1 MIEFLKSKSFINTI
15 VFINDWGGI
24 RCWGGGVEYVKR
36 LELSGPGTMLG
47 DDHLFIVIVMAHALV
62 ITFFVMPI
70 LIGKEG
76 GGGEVG
82 NWFFPT

>member
-1 MIEFLKSKSFINTI
+1 M
-15 VFINDWGGI
+15 
-24 RCWGGGVEYVKR
+24 
-36 LELSGPGTMLG
+36 ELPGPGTMLG

-76 GGGEVG
+76 GGGRGWELVFS
-82 NWFFPT
+82 NLA

>member
-1 MIEFLKSKSFINTI
+1 M
-15 VFINDWGGI
+15 
-24 RCWGGGVEYVKR
+24 
-36 LELSGPGTMLG
+36 ELPGPGTMLG
-47 DDHLFIVIVMAHALV
+47 DDLFIVIVMAHALV